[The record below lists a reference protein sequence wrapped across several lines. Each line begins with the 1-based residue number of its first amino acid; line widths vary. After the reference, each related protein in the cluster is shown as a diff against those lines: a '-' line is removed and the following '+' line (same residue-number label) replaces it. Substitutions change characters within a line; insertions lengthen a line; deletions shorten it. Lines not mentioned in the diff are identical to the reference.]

1 MKDASFPRDPL
12 ARRQDG
18 ASGERPRRTLRYH
31 AGMTTLPITLLVIT
45 HNEAANIG
53 RCLDSV
59 PFAAEKV
66 VVDSGSDDG
75 TAAIARG
82 HGARVVQQEWL
93 GFGAQRN
100 FATSQAS
107 HDWILVLDADE
118 YFLPDAAAALQRALQ
133 AVLHGEAAVA
143 VLRRRTLYMGAPMR
157 WYRPMVGE
165 RMARVY
171 HRGRARWSDARV
183 HESLRWE
190 GPAVS
195 LDLAF
200 EHLHNPTLAH
210 KQLKV
215 LRYAELK
222 CRDWLERGRPAR
234 PWMAPLVYLA
244 SFTKE
249 ALLRLALL
257 DGWRGLA
264 VAHTA
269 AAYAVYK
276 RLRHYEMVRNPE
288 SVEQARAIL
297 LRHGL
302 DR

>member
-1 MKDASFPRDPL
+1 MP
-12 ARRQDG
+12 
-18 ASGERPRRTLRYH
+18 
-31 AGMTTLPITLLVIT
+31 TLPLTLLVIT
-45 HNEAANIG
+45 HNEAANIA

-66 VVDSGSDDG
+66 VLDSGSDDD
-75 TAAIARG
+75 TAAIAQA
-82 HGARVVQQEWL
+82 HGARVVHQDWL

-100 FATSQAS
+100 FATTQAS

-118 YFLPDAAAALQRALQ
+118 YFGPEDAMHLTRLLPG
-133 AVLHGEAAVA
+133 VLAGDAAVA

-165 RMARVY
+165 RMARLY

-183 HESLRWE
+183 HESLRWDGRAE
-190 GPAVS
+190 S
-195 LDLAF
+195 LDVAF
-200 EHLHNPTLAH
+200 EHLHNPTLPH

-222 CRDWLERGRPAR
+222 CRDWLERGRPPR
-234 PWMAPLVYLA
+234 VWMAPLVYVA
-244 SFTKE
+244 SFAKE

-257 DGWRGLA
+257 DGWRGLV

-276 RLRHYEMVRNPE
+276 RIRYYEMVRNPE
-288 SVEQARAIL
+288 SVEQARAVL